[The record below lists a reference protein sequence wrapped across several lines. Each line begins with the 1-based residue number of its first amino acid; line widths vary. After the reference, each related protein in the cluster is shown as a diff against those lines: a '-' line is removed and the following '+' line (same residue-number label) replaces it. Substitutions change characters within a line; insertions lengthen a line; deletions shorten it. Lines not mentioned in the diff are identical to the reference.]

1 MQVPM
6 DANALLDRECLGMRA
21 KILELA
27 ATLDRLDRAEGG
39 LAGDPRMA
47 EMRQALKVLLNNDV
61 DAGHAENVQRIY
73 SRPYE
78 EEWQKQ
84 LAMPGR

>member
-6 DANALLDRECLGMRA
+6 DAKALLDRECLGMRA

-27 ATLDRLDRAEGG
+27 ATFDRLDRAEGG
-39 LAGDPRMA
+39 LAGEPRMA
-47 EMRQALKVLLNNDV
+47 EVRQALEVLLNND
-61 DAGHAENVQRIY
+61 GEAERAEHIQRIY

-84 LAMPGR
+84 FSMPGR